1 MIMKFF
7 WSSLLLLSEGHA
19 IFLLFLGKSQNKI
32 QTEIT
37 VVTKR
42 RNYRSS
48 HQSYSARKGVLR
60 NFAKFTGRHLSQSL
74 FLNKVAG
81 FRNYRSSHQSC
92 SVRKGVLRNFA
103 KLTLLKKETLAQ
115 VFSCEFPEISK
126 NTFSYRAPS
135 VAASVLSSILLIR
148 AT

>member
-1 MIMKFF
+1 MTGLYKSLRKLWNFQIEGKVEQIIAIVITHSVFLFFLQPLSTLWLWNFF
-7 WSSLLLLSEGHA
+7 WSAFLLLSEGHA

-37 VVTKR
+37 LETKR

-81 FRNYRSSHQSC
+81 FRNYRSR
-92 SVRKGVLRNFA
+92 VVL
-103 KLTLLKKETLAQ
+103 
-115 VFSCEFPEISK
+115 
-126 NTFSYRAPS
+126 
-135 VAASVLSSILLIR
+135 
-148 AT
+148 